1 MGYFNTVKQHRFILA
16 ILLFFQVCGK
26 TQSIA
31 GYWYGSASIMG
42 TQGNQ
47 HNYLIELILTDRAGQ
62 AQGVLNY
69 YFKNL
74 YRSIPINGIF
84 DRSTQQFTL
93 KHVPFIYFGSV
104 DQLDVDCFMDAQLN
118 LVMARAGSTLS
129 GQWLPEET
137 YKYTCPTIQVRLSLD
152 KDQSINDSLIQAV
165 KSFKEQFQVWT
176 PPPPESNDP
185 ILTITP
191 RSVKNYVAERQQTSR
206 SIEVAEEMEVDMDD
220 VKISLYDNGEVD
232 GDSISVFL
240 NGKLIATHQ
249 RLSTRPI
256 QLTIPLDSLLDYVE
270 LSMFAENL
278 GSIPPNT
285 ALMIVEAGDRQ
296 YQIRLTST
304 LEKSAS
310 VRIKRKRNGLKVR

>member
-1 MGYFNTVKQHRFILA
+1 MEYFDPVKFYRILFS
-16 ILLFFQVCGK
+16 IWLLLPLAGRAQNV
-26 TQSIA
+26 A
-31 GYWYGSASIMG
+31 GYWYGSASVSG
-42 TQGNQ
+42 AQGNQ
-47 HNYLIELILTDRAGQ
+47 HNYLIELILTERSGQ
-62 AQGVLNY
+62 TQGVLNY

-84 DRSTQQFTL
+84 DRSLQQLTL

-104 DQLDVDCFMDAQLN
+104 DQLDVDCFMDAKLN
-118 LVMARAGSTLS
+118 LVLARAGSTLS
-129 GQWLPEET
+129 GQWVPEEN
-137 YKYTCPTIQVRLSLD
+137 YKYTCPPIQVRLSLD

-165 KSFKEQFQVWT
+165 KTFKEQYQVWT
-176 PPPPESNDP
+176 PPPAENNEPV
-185 ILTITP
+185 LTVSP
-191 RSVKNYVAERQQTSR
+191 RPVKNYVAEKQQVTR
-206 SIEVAEEMEVDMDD
+206 SIEVAEEMEVDMDV

-249 RLSTRPI
+249 KLTTRPI
-256 QLTIPLDSLLDYVE
+256 QLTIPLDSLLEYVE
-270 LSMFAENL
+270 LTMFAENL

-285 ALMIVEAGDRQ
+285 ALMIVEAGERQ

-310 VRIKRKRNGLKVR
+310 VRIKRKKKGLKIR